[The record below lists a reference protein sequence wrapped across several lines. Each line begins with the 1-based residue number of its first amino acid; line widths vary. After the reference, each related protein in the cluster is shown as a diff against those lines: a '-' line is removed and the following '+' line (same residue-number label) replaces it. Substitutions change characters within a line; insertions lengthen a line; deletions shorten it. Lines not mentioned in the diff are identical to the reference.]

1 MEKWSH
7 RCLLALRFTVPTL
20 LRFGD
25 HSHALRGVAMQ
36 TASRTSFTTVK
47 AEGAILPADMRGRV
61 ADGRIQIRAAP
72 SVIRPAK
79 KSDLL
84 WPRLRS

>member
-1 MEKWSH
+1 
-7 RCLLALRFTVPTL
+7 
-20 LRFGD
+20 
-25 HSHALRGVAMQ
+25 MQ

-79 KSDLL
+79 KSDLV